1 MNVSLIVALDR
12 NRVIGL
18 NNEIPWRLPADLKHF
33 RKMTMGKPI
42 IMGRRTYE
50 SIGRPLTGRHN
61 IIVTRNRGYQ
71 AEGCTI
77 VHSVEEALTISNGGE
92 VMVIGGAQLYEQF
105 LPIAKRL
112 FMTLLETEFEGDS
125 YFPEVSGREWVE
137 ISRETYGPDDK
148 NPYQY
153 HFIIMER
160 RDAVA

>member
-33 RKMTMGKPI
+33 RKMTMGKPV

-71 AEGCTI
+71 AKGCTV
-77 VHSVEEALTISNGGE
+77 VHSVDEALSISNGGE

-137 ISRETYGPDDK
+137 ISRETYDPDDK